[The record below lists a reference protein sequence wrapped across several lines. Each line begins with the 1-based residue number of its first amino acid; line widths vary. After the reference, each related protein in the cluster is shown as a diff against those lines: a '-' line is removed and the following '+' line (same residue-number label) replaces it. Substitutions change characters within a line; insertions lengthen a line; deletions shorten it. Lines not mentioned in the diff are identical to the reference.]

1 MKKIITEYL
10 KPFYGRM
17 AIGVFFKFTG
27 SIMDLIIPSILA
39 LIIDQVIPLNQKAPI
54 FYWGGVMVVCA
65 IIGMVFNI
73 IANRMAARVAS
84 DATEIIRHDL
94 FARVI
99 YFSNHQMDTLT
110 KPSVI
115 SRLTADTYI
124 VHQMIIRIQRLGV
137 RAPIMLVGG
146 IIITMTLDPGLA
158 MVLIG
163 IMPVMSLIII
173 LVSRKSMPLFAGLQQ
188 ALDGFVRVVRED
200 INGIRVIK
208 ALSKT
213 DYEKKR
219 FDTINTDVVNRE
231 KKARMTVAVIS
242 PAMNICLNLGL
253 VSVVV
258 VGAYGVNN
266 GTSEVGIILA
276 FMTYFTIILHAVLAL
291 SKLFEMWPKATAS
304 AERIIQALDS
314 VDILAVQEVT
324 EDGETV
330 KDDAFVAFQNVTFSY
345 NKEEPNLTNIS
356 FALKKGETLGIIGET
371 GAGKTTL
378 LNLLMRLYD
387 VDEGKISIAGRDI
400 RSMDPRELHQKF
412 GVVFQNDMI
421 FEATI
426 EENIDLGRN
435 LSKEAIKKA
444 IVCAGAKAFVDEKA
458 DKSGEQL
465 SIKGANL
472 SGGQKQR
479 ILIARALAAS
489 PEILVLD
496 DASSALDY
504 QTDAT
509 FRKAIKEN
517 FGDTTIIIVAQRISS
532 IRHADHILVLEDGVA
547 IGYGKHKHL
556 MKSCEIYREIS
567 HSQMGVSS
575 DATITE
581 I

>member
-1 MKKIITEYL
+1 MKRIITEYL

-17 AIGVFFKFTG
+17 AFGVFFKFTG

-39 LIIDQVIPLNQKAPI
+39 TIIDQVIPLNERLPI
-54 FYWGGVMVVCA
+54 LYWGGVMVGCA

-84 DATEIIRHDL
+84 DATEVIRHDL
-94 FARVI
+94 FAKVM

-115 SRLTADTYI
+115 SRLTSDTYI
-124 VHQMIIRIQRLGV
+124 IHQMIIRIQRLGV

-146 IIITMTLDPGLA
+146 IIITMTLDPMLA
-158 MVLIG
+158 TVLIG
-163 IMPVMSLIII
+163 IMPIMAVLIT

-188 ALDGFVRVVRED
+188 TFDSFVRLVRED

-219 FDTINTDVVNRE
+219 FDVINTDVVNRE

-242 PAMNICLNLGL
+242 PTMNVCLNMGL
-253 VSVVV
+253 VGVVV
-258 VGAYGVNN
+258 MGAYGVNN

-276 FMTYFTIILHAVLAL
+276 FMTYFTIILHAVVAI

-304 AERIIQALDS
+304 ADRIVQALES
-314 VDILAVQEVT
+314 VDALAVQVVA
-324 EDGETV
+324 EDSETNKV
-330 KDDAFVAFQNVTFSY
+330 GAFVEFQNVTFSY
-345 NKEEPNLTNIS
+345 DKKEPNLSNIS
-356 FALKKGETLGIIGET
+356 FALAKGETLGIIGET

-387 VDEGKISIAGRDI
+387 VDEGTITIAGHDV
-400 RSMDPRELHQKF
+400 RSMDPRELHKKF
-412 GVVFQNDMI
+412 GVAFQNDMI

-435 LSKEAIKKA
+435 LSKEAITAA
-444 IVCAGAKAFVDEKA
+444 IDCAGATEFVDEKSA
-458 DKSGEQL
+458 KSAEQL
-465 SIKGANL
+465 TIKGANL

-479 ILIARALAAS
+479 ILIARALAAR

-496 DASSALDY
+496 DSSSRW
-504 QTDAT
+504 T
-509 FRKAIKEN
+509 IKPMLLFE
-517 FGDTTIIIVAQRISS
+517 RP
-532 IRHADHILVLEDGVA
+532 L
-547 IGYGKHKHL
+547 K
-556 MKSCEIYREIS
+556 
-567 HSQMGVSS
+567 
-575 DATITE
+575 
-581 I
+581 

>member
-1 MKKIITEYL
+1 MKRIITEYL

-17 AIGVFFKFTG
+17 AFGVFFKFTG

-39 LIIDQVIPLNQKAPI
+39 TIIDQVIPLNERLPI
-54 FYWGGVMVVCA
+54 FYWGGVMVGCA
-65 IIGMVFNI
+65 IIGMAFNI

-84 DATEIIRHDL
+84 DATEVIRHDL
-94 FARVI
+94 FAKVM

-115 SRLTADTYI
+115 SRLTSDTYI
-124 VHQMIIRIQRLGV
+124 IHQMIIRIQRLGV

-146 IIITMTLDPGLA
+146 IIITMTLDPVLA
-158 MVLIG
+158 TVLIG
-163 IMPVMSLIII
+163 IMPIMAVLIT

-188 ALDGFVRVVRED
+188 TFDSFVRLVRED

-219 FDTINTDVVNRE
+219 FEVINTDVVNRE

-253 VSVVV
+253 VGVVV

-276 FMTYFTIILHAVLAL
+276 FMTYFTIILHAVLAI
-291 SKLFEMWPKATAS
+291 SRMFEMWPKATAS
-304 AERIIQALDS
+304 ADRIVQALES
-314 VDILAVQEVT
+314 VDALVIQEVA
-324 EDGETV
+324 EDNDATKKG
-330 KDDAFVAFQNVTFSY
+330 AFVEFRNVTFSY
-345 NKEEPNLTNIS
+345 DKKEPNLTNIS
-356 FALKKGETLGIIGET
+356 FALAKGETLGIIGET

-387 VDEGKISIAGRDI
+387 VDEGTITIAGHDV
-400 RSMDPRELHQKF
+400 RSMNPRELHKKF
-412 GVVFQNDMI
+412 GVAFQNDMI

-435 LSKEAIKKA
+435 LPKEAIIAA
-444 IVCAGAKAFVDEKA
+444 IDCAGATEFVDEKSA
-458 DKSGEQL
+458 KSSEQL
-465 SIKGANL
+465 TIKGANL

-479 ILIARALAAS
+479 ILIARALAS
-489 PEILVLD
+489 RPEILVLD
-496 DASSALDY
+496 DSSSALDY
-504 QTDAT
+504 QTDAA
-509 FRKAIKEN
+509 FRKAIKAN
-517 FGDTTIIIVAQRISS
+517 FDDTTIVIVAQRVSS
-532 IRHADHILVLEDGVA
+532 IRHADHILVLENGAV
-547 IGYGKHKHL
+547 IGLGKHKHL
-556 MKSCEIYREIS
+556 IKSCDVYREIS
-567 HSQMGVSS
+567 HSQMGVS
-575 DATITE
+575 
-581 I
+581 

>member
-1 MKKIITEYL
+1 MKRIITEYL

-17 AIGVFFKFTG
+17 AFGVFFKFTG

-39 LIIDQVIPLNQKAPI
+39 YIIDQVIPLNQQLPI
-54 FYWGGVMVVCA
+54 FYWGGVMVICA

-84 DATEIIRHDL
+84 DATEVIRHDL
-94 FARVI
+94 FAKVM
-99 YFSNHQMDTLT
+99 YFSNHQMDSLT

-115 SRLTADTYI
+115 SRLTSDTYI
-124 VHQMIIRIQRLGV
+124 VHQMIIRVQRLGV
-137 RAPIMLVGG
+137 RAPIMLIGG
-146 IIITMTLDPGLA
+146 IVVTMTMDPVLA
-158 MVLIG
+158 TVLIG
-163 IMPVMSLIII
+163 IMPIMAVMIT
-173 LVSRKSMPLFAGLQQ
+173 LVSKKSMPLFAGLQQ
-188 ALDGFVRVVRED
+188 AFDGFVRVARED

-219 FDTINTDVVNRE
+219 FDVINTDVVNRE
-231 KKARMTVAVIS
+231 KKARMTVAMIS

-253 VSVVV
+253 VCVVV

-276 FMTYFTIILHAVLAL
+276 FMTYFTIILHAVLAI

-304 AERIIQALDS
+304 ADRIIQALES
-314 VDILAVQEVT
+314 VDTLAVQEVT
-324 EDGETV
+324 EAVKMNET
-330 KDDAFVAFQNVTFSY
+330 DAFVAFQNVIFSY
-345 NKEEPNLTNIS
+345 NKEEPNLNNIS
-356 FALKKGETLGIIGET
+356 FALAKGETLGIIGET

-387 VDEGKISIAGRDI
+387 ADAGTITIAGQDV
-400 RSMDPRELHQKF
+400 RSMDPRELHKKF
-412 GVVFQNDMI
+412 GVAFQNDMI

-435 LSKEAIKKA
+435 LSKEAITKA
-444 IVCAGAKAFVDEKA
+444 IICAGAKEFVDQKA
-458 DKSGEQL
+458 GKSVEQL
-465 SIKGANL
+465 TIKGANL

-479 ILIARALAAS
+479 ILVARALAAG

-504 QTDAT
+504 KTDAT

-517 FGDTTIIIVAQRISS
+517 FEETTIIIVAQRVSS
-532 IRHADHILVLEDGVA
+532 IKHADHILVLENGQA
-547 IGYGKHKHL
+547 IGFGKHKHL
-556 MKSCEIYREIS
+556 MKCCEVYREIS
-567 HSQMGVSS
+567 HSQMGVS
-575 DATITE
+575 
-581 I
+581 

>member
-1 MKKIITEYL
+1 MKRIITEYL
-10 KPFYGRM
+10 KPYYGRM
-17 AIGVFFKFTG
+17 AFGVFFKFTG

-39 LIIDQVIPLNQKAPI
+39 YIIDKVIPLNQQLPI
-54 FYWGGVMVVCA
+54 FYWGGVMVICA

-84 DATEIIRHDL
+84 DATEVIRHDL
-94 FARVI
+94 FAKVM

-115 SRLTADTYI
+115 SRLTSDTYI
-124 VHQMIIRIQRLGV
+124 VHQMIIRVQRLGV

-146 IIITMTLDPGLA
+146 IIVTMTLDPVLA
-158 MVLIG
+158 TVLIG
-163 IMPVMSLIII
+163 IMPIMAVMIT
-173 LVSRKSMPLFAGLQQ
+173 LVSKKSMPLFAGLQQ
-188 ALDGFVRVVRED
+188 AFDGFVRVVRED

-219 FDTINTDVVNRE
+219 FDVINTDVVNRE

-253 VSVVV
+253 VCVVV

-276 FMTYFTIILHAVLAL
+276 FMTYFTIILHAVLAI

-304 AERIIQALDS
+304 ADRIIQALDS
-314 VDILAVQEVT
+314 VDTLAVQEVA
-324 EDGETV
+324 EDDKTS
-330 KDDAFVAFQNVTFSY
+330 KTDAFVVFQNVTFSY
-345 NKEEPNLTNIS
+345 NKEEPNLNNIS
-356 FALKKGETLGIIGET
+356 FALAKGETLGIIGET

-387 VDEGKISIAGRDI
+387 ADAGTITIAGRDV
-400 RSMDPRELHQKF
+400 RSMDPRELHKAF
-412 GVVFQNDMI
+412 GVAFQNDMI

-435 LSKEAIKKA
+435 LSKEAIEKA
-444 IVCAGAKAFVDEKA
+444 IICAGAKEFVDQKA
-458 DKSGEQL
+458 GKSGEQL
-465 SIKGANL
+465 TIKGANL

-479 ILIARALAAS
+479 ILIARALAAG

-504 QTDAT
+504 KTDAA

-517 FGDTTIIIVAQRISS
+517 FAETTIIIVAQRVSS
-532 IRHADHILVLEDGVA
+532 IKHADHILVLENGQA
-547 IGYGKHKHL
+547 IDFGKHKHL
-556 MKSCEIYREIS
+556 MKCCEVYREIS
-567 HSQMGVSS
+567 HSQMGVS
-575 DATITE
+575 
-581 I
+581 

>member
-1 MKKIITEYL
+1 MKRIITEFL

-17 AIGVFFKFTG
+17 AVGVCFKFTG

-39 LIIDQVIPLNQKAPI
+39 YIIDQVIPLNQTAPI

-84 DATEIIRHDL
+84 DATEVIRHDL
-94 FARVI
+94 FAGVM
-99 YFSNHQMDTLT
+99 YFSNQQMDTLT

-124 VHQMIIRIQRLGV
+124 IHQMIIRIQRLGV
-137 RAPIMLVGG
+137 RAPIMLFGG
-146 IIITMTLDPGLA
+146 IIVTMMLDPVLA

-163 IMPVMSLIII
+163 IMPIMAMIIVV
-173 LVSRKSMPLFAGLQQ
+173 VSRNSMPLFAGLQQ
-188 ALDGFVRVVRED
+188 AFDGFVRVVRED
-200 INGIRVIK
+200 ISGIRVIK

-213 DYEKKR
+213 DYEKSR
-219 FDTINTDVVNRE
+219 FDVINTKVVNQE

-253 VSVVV
+253 VGVVV

-266 GTSEVGIILA
+266 GTSEVGVILA
-276 FMTYFTIILHAVLAL
+276 FMTYFTIILHAAVAI

-304 AERIIQALDS
+304 ADRIVQALDS
-314 VDILAVQEVT
+314 VDTLAVVAGAEAT
-324 EDGETV
+324 EAD
-330 KDDAFVAFQNVTFSY
+330 KKDAFIEFDKVTFSY
-345 NKEEPNLTNIS
+345 NKEEPNLSDIS
-356 FALKKGETLGIIGET
+356 FALAKGETLGIIGET

-387 VDEGKISIAGRDI
+387 ADAGTITIAGRDV
-400 RSMDPRELHQKF
+400 RSLDPRELHQKF

-426 EENIDLGRN
+426 EENIDLGRK
-435 LSKEAIKKA
+435 LSHEAIAAA
-444 IVCAGAKAFVDEKA
+444 ITCAGATAFVDEK
-458 DKSGEQL
+458 SGKAAEQL
-465 SIKGANL
+465 TIKGANL

-479 ILIARALAAS
+479 ILIARALAAR
-489 PEILVLD
+489 PDILVLD

-504 QTDAT
+504 QTDAA

-517 FGDTTIIIVAQRISS
+517 FAETTIIIVAQRVSS
-532 IRHADHILVLEDGVA
+532 IRHADHILVLENGAA

-556 MKSCEIYREIS
+556 MKCCEVYREIS
-567 HSQMGVSS
+567 HSQMGVS
-575 DATITE
+575 
-581 I
+581 

>member
-1 MKKIITEYL
+1 MKRIITEYL

-17 AIGVFFKFTG
+17 AFGVFFKFTG

-39 LIIDQVIPLNQKAPI
+39 TIIDQVIPLNERLPI
-54 FYWGGVMVVCA
+54 FYWGGVMVGCA

-84 DATEIIRHDL
+84 DATEVIRHDL
-94 FARVI
+94 FAKVM

-115 SRLTADTYI
+115 SRLTSDTYI
-124 VHQMIIRIQRLGV
+124 IHQMIIRIQRLGV

-146 IIITMTLDPGLA
+146 IIITMTLDPVLA

-163 IMPVMSLIII
+163 IMPIMAVLIT

-188 ALDGFVRVVRED
+188 TFDSFVRLVRED

-219 FDTINTDVVNRE
+219 FDAINTDVVNRE

-242 PAMNICLNLGL
+242 PAMNICLNMGL
-253 VSVVV
+253 VGVVV
-258 VGAYGVNN
+258 MGAYGVNN

-276 FMTYFTIILHAVLAL
+276 FMTYFTIILHAVVAI

-304 AERIIQALDS
+304 ADRIVQALES
-314 VDILAVQEVT
+314 VDALAVQEVVEDSNAT
-324 EDGETV
+324 EKG
-330 KDDAFVAFQNVTFSY
+330 AFVEFRNVTFSY
-345 NKEEPNLTNIS
+345 DKKEPNLTNIS
-356 FALKKGETLGIIGET
+356 FALAKGETLGIIGET

-387 VDEGKISIAGRDI
+387 VDEGTITIAGHDV
-400 RSMDPRELHQKF
+400 RSMDPRELHKKF
-412 GVVFQNDMI
+412 GVAFQNDMI

-435 LSKEAIKKA
+435 LPKEAIAAA
-444 IVCAGAKAFVDEKA
+444 IDCAGATEFVDEKSA
-458 DKSGEQL
+458 KSAEQL
-465 SIKGANL
+465 TIKGANL

-479 ILIARALAAS
+479 ILIARALAS
-489 PEILVLD
+489 RPEILVLD
-496 DASSALDY
+496 DSSSALDY
-504 QTDAT
+504 KTDAA
-509 FRKAIKEN
+509 FRKAIKAN
-517 FGDTTIIIVAQRISS
+517 FDDTTIIIVAQRVSS
-532 IRHADHILVLEDGVA
+532 IRHADHILVLENGAV
-547 IGYGKHKHL
+547 IGLGKHKHL
-556 MKSCEIYREIS
+556 IKSCEVYREIS
-567 HSQMGVSS
+567 YSQMGVS
-575 DATITE
+575 
-581 I
+581 

>member
-1 MKKIITEYL
+1 MKRIITEYL

-17 AIGVFFKFTG
+17 AFGVFFKFTG

-39 LIIDQVIPLNQKAPI
+39 YIIDQVIPLNERLPI

-84 DATEIIRHDL
+84 DATEVIRHDL
-94 FARVI
+94 FARVM
-99 YFSNHQMDTLT
+99 YFSNQQMDNLT

-124 VHQMIIRIQRLGV
+124 IHQMIIRIQRLGV

-146 IIITMTLDPGLA
+146 IIVTMTLDPVLA
-158 MVLIG
+158 TVLIG
-163 IMPVMSLIII
+163 IMPIMAVLIT

-188 ALDGFVRVVRED
+188 AFDGFVRVVRED

-213 DYEKKR
+213 DYEKSR
-219 FDTINTDVVNRE
+219 FDVINTKVVNQE

-253 VSVVV
+253 VGVVV

-276 FMTYFTIILHAVLAL
+276 FMTYFTIILHAVLAI

-304 AERIIQALDS
+304 AERIVQALDR
-314 VDILAVQEVT
+314 VDTLAV
-324 EDGETV
+324 
-330 KDDAFVAFQNVTFSY
+330 VAEAEPEEAVNKGGFIEFQNVTFSY

-356 FALKKGETLGIIGET
+356 FALAKGETLGIIGET

-387 VDEGKISIAGRDI
+387 VDEGTITIAGHDVRT
-400 RSMDPRELHQKF
+400 MDPRELHKRF

-435 LSKEAIKKA
+435 LSKEAITAA
-444 IVCAGAKAFVDEKA
+444 IDCAGAKGFVAEKF
-458 DKSGEQL
+458 DKAEEQL
-465 SIKGANL
+465 TIKGANL

-479 ILIARALAAS
+479 ILIARALAAR

-504 QTDAT
+504 QTDAA

-517 FGDTTIIIVAQRISS
+517 FADTTMIIVAQRVSS
-532 IRHADHILVLEDGVA
+532 IRHADHILVLENGAV

-556 MKSCEIYREIS
+556 IKSCEVYREIS
-567 HSQMGVSS
+567 HSQMGVS
-575 DATITE
+575 
-581 I
+581 

>member
-1 MKKIITEYL
+1 MKRIITEYL
-10 KPFYGRM
+10 KPYYGRM
-17 AIGVFFKFTG
+17 AFGVFFKFTG

-39 LIIDQVIPLNQKAPI
+39 YIIDKVIPLNQQLPI
-54 FYWGGVMVVCA
+54 FYWGGVMVICA

-84 DATEIIRHDL
+84 DATEVIRHDL
-94 FARVI
+94 FAKVM

-115 SRLTADTYI
+115 SRLTSDTYI
-124 VHQMIIRIQRLGV
+124 VHQMIIRVQRLGV

-146 IIITMTLDPGLA
+146 IIVTMTLDPVLA
-158 MVLIG
+158 TVLIG
-163 IMPVMSLIII
+163 IMPIMAVMIT
-173 LVSRKSMPLFAGLQQ
+173 LVSKKSMPLFAGLQQ
-188 ALDGFVRVVRED
+188 AFDGFVRVVRED

-219 FDTINTDVVNRE
+219 FDVINTDVVNRE

-253 VSVVV
+253 VCVVV

-276 FMTYFTIILHAVLAL
+276 FMTYFTIILHAVLAI

-304 AERIIQALDS
+304 ADRIIQALDS
-314 VDILAVQEVT
+314 VDTLAVQEVA
-324 EDGETV
+324 EDDKTS
-330 KDDAFVAFQNVTFSY
+330 KTDAFVAFQNVTFSY
-345 NKEEPNLTNIS
+345 NKEEPNLNNIS
-356 FALKKGETLGIIGET
+356 FALAKGETLGIIGET

-387 VDEGKISIAGRDI
+387 ADAGTITIAGRDV
-400 RSMDPRELHQKF
+400 RSMDLRELHKAF
-412 GVVFQNDMI
+412 GVAFQNDMI

-435 LSKEAIKKA
+435 LSKEAIEKA
-444 IVCAGAKAFVDEKA
+444 IICAGAKEFVDQKA
-458 DKSGEQL
+458 GKSGEQL
-465 SIKGANL
+465 TIKGANL

-479 ILIARALAAS
+479 ILIARALAAG

-504 QTDAT
+504 KTDAA

-517 FGDTTIIIVAQRISS
+517 FAETTIIIVAQRVSS
-532 IRHADHILVLEDGVA
+532 IKHADHILVLENGQA
-547 IGYGKHKHL
+547 IGFGKHKHL
-556 MKSCEIYREIS
+556 MKCCEVYREIS
-567 HSQMGVSS
+567 HSQMGVS
-575 DATITE
+575 
-581 I
+581 

>member
-1 MKKIITEYL
+1 MKRIITEYL

-17 AIGVFFKFTG
+17 AFGVFFKFTG

-39 LIIDQVIPLNQKAPI
+39 TIIDQVIPLNERLPI
-54 FYWGGVMVVCA
+54 LYWGGVMVGCA

-84 DATEIIRHDL
+84 DATEVIRHDL
-94 FARVI
+94 FAKVM

-115 SRLTADTYI
+115 SRLTSDTYI
-124 VHQMIIRIQRLGV
+124 IHQMIIRIQRLGV

-146 IIITMTLDPGLA
+146 IIITMTLDPMLA
-158 MVLIG
+158 TVLIG
-163 IMPVMSLIII
+163 IMPIMAVLIT

-188 ALDGFVRVVRED
+188 TFDSFVRLVRED

-219 FDTINTDVVNRE
+219 FDVINTDVVNRE

-242 PAMNICLNLGL
+242 PTMNVCLNMGL
-253 VSVVV
+253 VGVVV
-258 VGAYGVNN
+258 MGAYGVNN

-276 FMTYFTIILHAVLAL
+276 FMTYFTIILHAVVAI

-304 AERIIQALDS
+304 ADRIVQALES
-314 VDILAVQEVT
+314 VDALAVQVVA
-324 EDGETV
+324 EDSETNKV
-330 KDDAFVAFQNVTFSY
+330 GAFVEFQNVTFSY
-345 NKEEPNLTNIS
+345 DKKEPNLSNIS
-356 FALKKGETLGIIGET
+356 FALAKGETLGIIGET

-387 VDEGKISIAGRDI
+387 VDEGTITIAGHDV
-400 RSMDPRELHQKF
+400 RSMDPRELHKKF
-412 GVVFQNDMI
+412 GVAFQNDMI

-435 LSKEAIKKA
+435 LSKEAITAA
-444 IVCAGAKAFVDEKA
+444 IDCAGATEFVDEKSA
-458 DKSGEQL
+458 KSAEQL
-465 SIKGANL
+465 TIKGANL

-479 ILIARALAAS
+479 ILIARALAAR

-496 DASSALDY
+496 DSSSALDY
-504 QTDAT
+504 QTDAA
-509 FRKAIKEN
+509 FRKAIKVN
-517 FGDTTIIIVAQRISS
+517 FDDTTIIIVAQRVSS
-532 IRHADHILVLEDGVA
+532 IRHADHILVLENGAV

-556 MKSCEIYREIS
+556 MKSCEVYREIS
-567 HSQMGVSS
+567 YSQMGVS
-575 DATITE
+575 
-581 I
+581 

>member
-1 MKKIITEYL
+1 MKRIITAYL
-10 KPFYGRM
+10 KPYYGRM
-17 AIGVFFKFTG
+17 GLGVFFKFTG

-39 LIIDQVIPLNQKAPI
+39 YIIDQVIPLNERLPI
-54 FYWGGVMVVCA
+54 FYWGSVMVVCA

-84 DATEIIRHDL
+84 DATEVIRHDL
-94 FARVI
+94 FARVM

-115 SRLTADTYI
+115 SRLTSDTYI
-124 VHQMIIRIQRLGV
+124 IHQMIIRIQRLGV

-146 IIITMTLDPGLA
+146 IIVTMILDPVLA
-158 MVLIG
+158 TVLIG
-163 IMPVMSLIII
+163 IMPVMAVLITQ
-173 LVSRKSMPLFAGLQQ
+173 VSRKSMPLFAGLQQ
-188 ALDGFVRVVRED
+188 AFDGFVRVVRED

-213 DYEKKR
+213 DYEKSR
-219 FDTINTDVVNRE
+219 FDAINTKVVNQE

-242 PAMNICLNLGL
+242 PALNICLNLGL
-253 VSVVV
+253 VGVVV
-258 VGAYGVNN
+258 VGAYGVNH
-266 GTSEVGIILA
+266 GSSEVGIILA
-276 FMTYFTIILHAVLAL
+276 FMTYFTIILHAVVAI

-304 AERIIQALDS
+304 ADRIVQALDS
-314 VDILAVQEVT
+314 VDALAVVEVAKP
-324 EDGETV
+324 EETV
-330 KDDAFVAFQNVTFSY
+330 EKGAFIEFQNVTFSY

-356 FALKKGETLGIIGET
+356 FALAKGETLGIIGET

-378 LNLLMRLYD
+378 LNLLVRLYD
-387 VDEGKISIAGRDI
+387 PDQGTIRIAGRDI

-412 GVVFQNDMI
+412 GVAFQNDMI
-421 FEATI
+421 FEASI

-435 LSKEAIKKA
+435 LPKAAIAAA
-444 IVCAGAKAFVDEKA
+444 IDSAGARGFVAEKLA
-458 DKSGEQL
+458 KTEEQL
-465 SIKGANL
+465 TIKGANL

-479 ILIARALAAS
+479 ILIARALAAR

-504 QTDAT
+504 QTDAA

-517 FGDTTIIIVAQRISS
+517 FDETTIVIVTQRVSS
-532 IRHADHILVLEDGVA
+532 IRHADHILVLENGAV

-556 MKSCEIYREIS
+556 MKSCEVYREIS
-567 HSQMGVSS
+567 YSQMGVS
-575 DATITE
+575 
-581 I
+581 

>member
-1 MKKIITEYL
+1 MKRIITAYL
-10 KPFYGRM
+10 KPYYGRM
-17 AIGVFFKFTG
+17 AFGVFFKFTG

-39 LIIDQVIPLNQKAPI
+39 YIIDQVIPLNDKAPI

-84 DATEIIRHDL
+84 DATEVIRHDL
-94 FARVI
+94 FARVM
-99 YFSNHQMDTLT
+99 YFSNQQMDTLT

-115 SRLTADTYI
+115 SRLTSDTYI
-124 VHQMIIRIQRLGV
+124 IHQMIIRIQRLGV

-146 IIITMTLDPGLA
+146 IIVTMTLDPGLA
-158 MVLIG
+158 TVLIG
-163 IMPVMSLIII
+163 IMPIMAVLIT

-188 ALDGFVRVVRED
+188 AFDGFVRVVRED

-213 DYEKKR
+213 DYEKRR
-219 FDTINTDVVNRE
+219 FDAINTKVVNQE

-253 VSVVV
+253 VGVVV
-258 VGAYGVNN
+258 MGAYGVNN

-276 FMTYFTIILHAVLAL
+276 FMTYFTIILHAVVAI

-304 AERIIQALDS
+304 ADRIVQALDS
-314 VDILAVQEVT
+314 VDTLAVVEVAEST
-324 EDGETV
+324 EAV
-330 KDDAFVAFQNVTFSY
+330 KKGAFIEFQNVTFSY
-345 NKEEPNLTNIS
+345 NKAEPNLTNIS
-356 FALKKGETLGIIGET
+356 FALAKGETLGIIGET

-387 VDEGKISIAGRDI
+387 ADQGTITIAGRDV
-400 RSMDPRELHQKF
+400 RSMDPRELHKKF
-412 GVVFQNDMI
+412 GVAFQNDMI

-435 LSKEAIKKA
+435 LSHQDIVAAID
-444 IVCAGAKAFVDEKA
+444 CAGATEFVDEKS
-458 DKSGEQL
+458 DKSEEQL
-465 SIKGANL
+465 TIKGANL

-479 ILIARALAAS
+479 ILIARALAAR

-504 QTDAT
+504 KTDAD
-509 FRKAIKEN
+509 FRKAIKKHFN
-517 FGDTTIIIVAQRISS
+517 DTTIVIVAQRVSS
-532 IRHADHILVLEDGVA
+532 IRHADHILVLENGAV

-556 MKSCEIYREIS
+556 IKSCDVYREIS
-567 HSQMGVSS
+567 YSQMGVS
-575 DATITE
+575 
-581 I
+581 

>member
-1 MKKIITEYL
+1 MKRIITEYL

-17 AIGVFFKFTG
+17 AFGVFFKFTG

-39 LIIDQVIPLNQKAPI
+39 TIIDQVIPLNNKALI
-54 FYWGGVMVVCA
+54 FYWGGVMVGCA

-84 DATEIIRHDL
+84 DATEVIRHDL
-94 FARVI
+94 FAKVM

-115 SRLTADTYI
+115 SRLTSDTYI
-124 VHQMIIRIQRLGV
+124 IHQMIIRIQRLGV

-146 IIITMTLDPGLA
+146 IIVTMTLDPVLA
-158 MVLIG
+158 TVLIG
-163 IMPVMSLIII
+163 IMPIMAVLIT

-188 ALDGFVRVVRED
+188 TFDSFVRLVRED

-219 FDTINTDVVNRE
+219 FDAINTDVVNRE

-253 VSVVV
+253 VGVVV
-258 VGAYGVNN
+258 IGAYGVNN
-266 GTSEVGIILA
+266 GSSEVGIILA
-276 FMTYFTIILHAVLAL
+276 FMTYFTIILHAVVAI

-304 AERIIQALDS
+304 ADRIVQALES
-314 VDILAVQEVT
+314 VDALAIQEVA
-324 EDGETV
+324 EDSDANKKG
-330 KDDAFVAFQNVTFSY
+330 AFVEFQNVTFSY
-345 NKEEPNLTNIS
+345 DKKEPNLTNIS
-356 FALKKGETLGIIGET
+356 FALAKGETLGIIGET

-387 VDEGKISIAGRDI
+387 VDEGTITIAGHDV
-400 RSMDPRELHQKF
+400 RSMDPRELHKKF
-412 GVVFQNDMI
+412 GVAFQNDMI

-435 LSKEAIKKA
+435 LPKEAIIAA
-444 IVCAGAKAFVDEKA
+444 IDCAGATEFVDEKSA
-458 DKSGEQL
+458 KSAEQL
-465 SIKGANL
+465 TIKGANL

-479 ILIARALAAS
+479 ILIARALAS
-489 PEILVLD
+489 RPEILVLD
-496 DASSALDY
+496 DSSSALDY
-504 QTDAT
+504 QTDAA
-509 FRKAIKEN
+509 FRKAIKAN
-517 FGDTTIIIVAQRISS
+517 FDDTTIIIVAQRVSS
-532 IRHADHILVLEDGVA
+532 IRHADHILVLENGAV
-547 IGYGKHKHL
+547 IGLGKHKHL
-556 MKSCEIYREIS
+556 MKSCEVYREIS
-567 HSQMGVSS
+567 YSQMGVS
-575 DATITE
+575 
-581 I
+581 

>member
-1 MKKIITEYL
+1 MKRIITEYL

-17 AIGVFFKFTG
+17 AFGVFFKFTG

-39 LIIDQVIPLNQKAPI
+39 YIIDQVIPLNERLPI

-84 DATEIIRHDL
+84 DATEVIRHDL
-94 FARVI
+94 FARVM
-99 YFSNHQMDTLT
+99 YFSNQQMDNLT

-124 VHQMIIRIQRLGV
+124 IHQMIIRIQRLGV

-146 IIITMTLDPGLA
+146 IIVTMTLDPVLA
-158 MVLIG
+158 TVLIG
-163 IMPVMSLIII
+163 IMPIMAVLIT

-188 ALDGFVRVVRED
+188 AFDGFVRVVRED

-213 DYEKKR
+213 DYEKSR
-219 FDTINTDVVNRE
+219 FDVINTKVVNQE

-253 VSVVV
+253 VGVVV

-276 FMTYFTIILHAVLAL
+276 FMTYFTIILHAVLAI

-304 AERIIQALDS
+304 AERIVQALDR
-314 VDILAVQEVT
+314 VDTLAV
-324 EDGETV
+324 
-330 KDDAFVAFQNVTFSY
+330 VAEAEPEEAVNKGGFIEFQNVTFSY

-356 FALKKGETLGIIGET
+356 FALAKGETLGIIGET

-387 VDEGKISIAGRDI
+387 VDEGTITIAGHDVRT
-400 RSMDPRELHQKF
+400 MDPRELHKRF

-435 LSKEAIKKA
+435 LSKEAITAA
-444 IVCAGAKAFVDEKA
+444 IDCAGAKGFVAEKF
-458 DKSGEQL
+458 DKAEEQL
-465 SIKGANL
+465 TIKGANL

-479 ILIARALAAS
+479 ILIARALAAR

-504 QTDAT
+504 QTDAA

-517 FGDTTIIIVAQRISS
+517 FADTTIIIVAQRVSS
-532 IRHADHILVLEDGVA
+532 IRHADHILVLENGAV

-556 MKSCEIYREIS
+556 IKSCEVYREIS
-567 HSQMGVSS
+567 HSQMGVS
-575 DATITE
+575 
-581 I
+581 

>member
-1 MKKIITEYL
+1 M
-10 KPFYGRM
+10 
-17 AIGVFFKFTG
+17 
-27 SIMDLIIPSILA
+27 
-39 LIIDQVIPLNQKAPI
+39 
-54 FYWGGVMVVCA
+54 
-65 IIGMVFNI
+65 
-73 IANRMAARVAS
+73 
-84 DATEIIRHDL
+84 
-94 FARVI
+94 

-115 SRLTADTYI
+115 SRLTSDTYI
-124 VHQMIIRIQRLGV
+124 IHQMIIRIQRLGV

-146 IIITMTLDPGLA
+146 IIVTMILDPVLA
-158 MVLIG
+158 TVLIG
-163 IMPVMSLIII
+163 IMPVMAVLITQ
-173 LVSRKSMPLFAGLQQ
+173 VSRKSMPLFAGLQQ
-188 ALDGFVRVVRED
+188 AFDGFVRVVRED

-213 DYEKKR
+213 DYEKSR
-219 FDTINTDVVNRE
+219 FDAINTKVVNQE

-242 PAMNICLNLGL
+242 PALNICLNLGL
-253 VSVVV
+253 VGVVV

-276 FMTYFTIILHAVLAL
+276 FMTYFTIILHAVVAI

-304 AERIIQALDS
+304 ADRIVQALDS
-314 VDILAVQEVT
+314 VDALAVVEVAKP
-324 EDGETV
+324 EETV
-330 KDDAFVAFQNVTFSY
+330 EKGAFIEFQNVTFSY

-356 FALKKGETLGIIGET
+356 FALAKGETLGIIGET

-378 LNLLMRLYD
+378 LNLLVRLYD
-387 VDEGKISIAGRDI
+387 PDQGTIRIAGRDI

-412 GVVFQNDMI
+412 GVAFQNDMI

-435 LSKEAIKKA
+435 LPKAAIAAA
-444 IVCAGAKAFVDEKA
+444 IDSAGARGFVAEKLA
-458 DKSGEQL
+458 KTEEQL
-465 SIKGANL
+465 TIKGANL

-479 ILIARALAAS
+479 ILIARALAAR

-504 QTDAT
+504 QTDAA

-517 FGDTTIIIVAQRISS
+517 FDETTIVIVTQRVSS
-532 IRHADHILVLEDGVA
+532 IRHADHILVLENGAV

-556 MKSCEIYREIS
+556 MKSCEVYREIS
-567 HSQMGVSS
+567 YSQMGVS
-575 DATITE
+575 
-581 I
+581 

>member
-1 MKKIITEYL
+1 MKRIITEYL

-17 AIGVFFKFTG
+17 AFGVFFKFTG

-39 LIIDQVIPLNQKAPI
+39 YIIDKVIPLNQQLPI
-54 FYWGGVMVVCA
+54 FYWGGVMVICA

-84 DATEIIRHDL
+84 DATEVIRHDL
-94 FARVI
+94 FAKVM
-99 YFSNHQMDTLT
+99 YFSNHQMDSLT

-115 SRLTADTYI
+115 SRLTSDTYI
-124 VHQMIIRIQRLGV
+124 VHQMIIRVQRLGV

-146 IIITMTLDPGLA
+146 IVVTMTMDPVLA
-158 MVLIG
+158 TVLIG
-163 IMPVMSLIII
+163 IMPIMAVMIT
-173 LVSRKSMPLFAGLQQ
+173 LVSKKSMPRFAGLQQ
-188 ALDGFVRVVRED
+188 AFDGFVRVVRED

-219 FDTINTDVVNRE
+219 FDVINTDVVNRE

-253 VSVVV
+253 VCVVV

-276 FMTYFTIILHAVLAL
+276 FMTYFTIILHAVLAI

-304 AERIIQALDS
+304 ADRIIQALES
-314 VDILAVQEVT
+314 VDTLAVQEVT
-324 EDGETV
+324 EAVKMNET
-330 KDDAFVAFQNVTFSY
+330 DAFVAFQNVIFSY
-345 NKEEPNLTNIS
+345 NKEEPNLNNIS
-356 FALKKGETLGIIGET
+356 FALAKGETLGIIGET

-387 VDEGKISIAGRDI
+387 ADAGTITIAGQDV
-400 RSMDPRELHQKF
+400 RSMDPRELHKKF
-412 GVVFQNDMI
+412 GVAFQNDMI

-435 LSKEAIKKA
+435 LPKEAITKA
-444 IVCAGAKAFVDEKA
+444 IICAGAKEFVDQKA
-458 DKSGEQL
+458 GKSGEQL
-465 SIKGANL
+465 TIKGANL

-479 ILIARALAAS
+479 ILIARALAAG

-504 QTDAT
+504 KTDAA

-517 FGDTTIIIVAQRISS
+517 FEEATIIIVAQRVSS
-532 IRHADHILVLEDGVA
+532 IKHADHILVLENGQA
-547 IGYGKHKHL
+547 IGFGKHKHL
-556 MKSCEIYREIS
+556 MKCCEVYREIS
-567 HSQMGVSS
+567 HSQMGVS
-575 DATITE
+575 
-581 I
+581 

>member
-1 MKKIITEYL
+1 MKRIITTYL

-17 AIGVFFKFTG
+17 AFGVFFKFTG

-39 LIIDQVIPLNQKAPI
+39 FIIDQVIPLNERLPI

-84 DATEIIRHDL
+84 DATEVIRHDL
-94 FARVI
+94 FAGVM
-99 YFSNHQMDTLT
+99 YFSNQQMDTLT

-124 VHQMIIRIQRLGV
+124 IHQMIIRIQRLGV

-146 IIITMTLDPGLA
+146 IIVTMTLDPVLA
-158 MVLIG
+158 TVLIG
-163 IMPVMSLIII
+163 IMPIMAVLIT

-188 ALDGFVRVVRED
+188 AFDGFVRVVRED

-213 DYEKKR
+213 DYEKRR
-219 FDTINTDVVNRE
+219 FDAINIKVVNQE

-253 VSVVV
+253 VGVVV

-266 GTSEVGIILA
+266 GSSEVGIILA
-276 FMTYFTIILHAVLAL
+276 FMTYFTIILHAVVAI

-304 AERIIQALDS
+304 AERIVQALDS
-314 VDILAVQEVT
+314 VDALTVLAAAEAGEVAQT
-324 EDGETV
+324 G
-330 KDDAFVAFQNVTFSY
+330 AFIEFQNVTFSY

-356 FALKKGETLGIIGET
+356 FALTKGETLGIIGET

-378 LNLLMRLYD
+378 LNLLIRLYD
-387 VDEGKISIAGRDI
+387 TDEGTITIAGRDV
-400 RSMDPRELHQKF
+400 RSMNPRELHQKF

-435 LSKEAIKKA
+435 LSQAAIAAA
-444 IVCAGAKAFVDEKA
+444 IDCAGAKGFVAEKA
-458 DKSGEQL
+458 DQSEEQL
-465 SIKGANL
+465 TIKGANL

-479 ILIARALAAS
+479 ILIARALAAR

-504 QTDAT
+504 QTDAA

-517 FGDTTIIIVAQRISS
+517 FDETTIIIVAQRVSS
-532 IRHADHILVLEDGVA
+532 IRHADHILVLEDGAV

-556 MKSCEIYREIS
+556 MKSCEVYREIS
-567 HSQMGVSS
+567 HSQMGVS
-575 DATITE
+575 
-581 I
+581 

>member
-1 MKKIITEYL
+1 MKRIITEYL

-17 AIGVFFKFTG
+17 AFGVFFKFTG

-39 LIIDQVIPLNQKAPI
+39 YIIDQVIPLNDKMPI
-54 FYWGGVMVVCA
+54 FYWGGVMVGCA

-84 DATEIIRHDL
+84 DATEVIRHDL
-94 FARVI
+94 FAKVM

-115 SRLTADTYI
+115 SRLTSDTYI
-124 VHQMIIRIQRLGV
+124 IHQMIIRIQRLGV

-146 IIITMTLDPGLA
+146 IIITMTLDPVLA

-163 IMPVMSLIII
+163 IMPIMTIMIT

-188 ALDGFVRVVRED
+188 SFDRFVRVVRED

-219 FDTINTDVVNRE
+219 FDAINTNVVNQE

-253 VSVVV
+253 VGVVV

-276 FMTYFTIILHAVLAL
+276 FMTYFTIILHAVLAI

-304 AERIIQALDS
+304 ADRIVQALDS
-314 VDILAVQEVT
+314 VDALEVLEST
-324 EDGETV
+324 EAIEVDKT
-330 KDDAFVAFQNVTFSY
+330 DAFVEFRNVTFSY
-345 NKEEPNLTNIS
+345 NKEEHNKEEPNLTNIS
-356 FALKKGETLGIIGET
+356 FVLAKGETLGIIGET

-387 VDEGKISIAGRDI
+387 ADEGTITIDGRDV
-400 RSMDPRELHQKF
+400 RSMDPRELHKKF
-412 GVVFQNDMI
+412 GVAFQNDMI

-435 LSKEAIKKA
+435 LTKEAIAKA
-444 IVCAGAKAFVDEKA
+444 IICAGAKGFVDEKA

-465 SIKGANL
+465 TIKGANL

-479 ILIARALAAS
+479 ILIARALAS
-489 PEILVLD
+489 CPEILVLD
-496 DASSALDY
+496 DSSSALDY
-504 QTDAT
+504 KTDAA

-517 FGDTTIIIVAQRISS
+517 FDDTTIIIVAQRVSS
-532 IRHADHILVLEDGVA
+532 IRHADHILVLENGAV
-547 IGYGKHKHL
+547 IGLGKHKHL
-556 MKSCEIYREIS
+556 MKSCEVYREIS
-567 HSQMGVSS
+567 HSQMGVS
-575 DATITE
+575 
-581 I
+581 

>member
-1 MKKIITEYL
+1 MKRIITAYL
-10 KPFYGRM
+10 KPYYGRM
-17 AIGVFFKFTG
+17 GLGVFFKFTG

-39 LIIDQVIPLNQKAPI
+39 YIIDQVIPLNERLPI
-54 FYWGGVMVVCA
+54 FYWGSVMVVCA

-84 DATEIIRHDL
+84 DATEVIRHDL
-94 FARVI
+94 FARVM

-115 SRLTADTYI
+115 SRLTSDTYI
-124 VHQMIIRIQRLGV
+124 IHQMIIRIQRLGV

-146 IIITMTLDPGLA
+146 IIVTMILDPVLA
-158 MVLIG
+158 TVLIG
-163 IMPVMSLIII
+163 IMPVMAVLITQ
-173 LVSRKSMPLFAGLQQ
+173 VSRKSMPLFAGLQQ
-188 ALDGFVRVVRED
+188 AFDGFVRVVRED

-213 DYEKKR
+213 DYEKSR
-219 FDTINTDVVNRE
+219 FDAINTKVVNQE

-242 PAMNICLNLGL
+242 PALNICLNLGL
-253 VSVVV
+253 VGVVV

-276 FMTYFTIILHAVLAL
+276 FMTYFTIILHAVVAI

-304 AERIIQALDS
+304 ADRIVQALDS
-314 VDILAVQEVT
+314 VDALAVVEVAKP
-324 EDGETV
+324 EETV
-330 KDDAFVAFQNVTFSY
+330 EKGAFIEFQNVTFSY

-356 FALKKGETLGIIGET
+356 FALAKGETLGIIGET

-378 LNLLMRLYD
+378 LNLLVRLYD
-387 VDEGKISIAGRDI
+387 PDQGTIRIAGRDI

-412 GVVFQNDMI
+412 GVAFQNDMI

-435 LSKEAIKKA
+435 LPKAAIAAA
-444 IVCAGAKAFVDEKA
+444 IDSAGARGFVAEKLA
-458 DKSGEQL
+458 KTEEQL
-465 SIKGANL
+465 TIKGANL

-479 ILIARALAAS
+479 ILIARALAAR

-504 QTDAT
+504 QTDAA

-517 FGDTTIIIVAQRISS
+517 FDETTIVIVTQRVSS
-532 IRHADHILVLEDGVA
+532 IRHADHILVLENGAV

-556 MKSCEIYREIS
+556 MKSCEVYREIS
-567 HSQMGVSS
+567 YSQMGVS
-575 DATITE
+575 
-581 I
+581 

>member
-1 MKKIITEYL
+1 MKRIITAYL
-10 KPFYGRM
+10 KPYYGRM
-17 AIGVFFKFTG
+17 GLGVFFKFTG

-39 LIIDQVIPLNQKAPI
+39 YIIDQVIPLNERLPI
-54 FYWGGVMVVCA
+54 FYWGSVMVVCA

-84 DATEIIRHDL
+84 DATEVIRHDL
-94 FARVI
+94 FARVM

-115 SRLTADTYI
+115 SRLTSDTYI

-146 IIITMTLDPGLA
+146 IIVTMILDPVLA
-158 MVLIG
+158 TVLIG
-163 IMPVMSLIII
+163 IMPLMAVLIT

-188 ALDGFVRVVRED
+188 AFDGFVRVVRED

-213 DYEKKR
+213 DYEKSR
-219 FDTINTDVVNRE
+219 FDAINTKVVNQE

-242 PAMNICLNLGL
+242 PALNICLNLGL
-253 VSVVV
+253 VGVVV

-266 GTSEVGIILA
+266 GSSEVGIILA
-276 FMTYFTIILHAVLAL
+276 FMTYFTIILHAVVAI

-304 AERIIQALDS
+304 ADRIVQALDS
-314 VDILAVQEVT
+314 GDALAVQT
-324 EDGETV
+324 EAEAREAAQTE
-330 KDDAFVAFQNVTFSY
+330 AFVEFQKVTFSY

-356 FALKKGETLGIIGET
+356 FALAKGETLGIIGET

-378 LNLLMRLYD
+378 LNLLVRLYD
-387 VDEGKISIAGRDI
+387 PDQGTIRIAGRDI
-400 RSMDPRELHQKF
+400 RSIDPRELHQKF
-412 GVVFQNDMI
+412 GVAFQNDMI

-435 LSKEAIKKA
+435 LPKAAIAAA
-444 IVCAGAKAFVDEKA
+444 IDCAGAKGFVAEKLA
-458 DKSGEQL
+458 KTEEQL
-465 SIKGANL
+465 TIKGANL

-479 ILIARALAAS
+479 ILIARALAAR

-504 QTDAT
+504 QTDAA

-517 FGDTTIIIVAQRISS
+517 FDETTIVIVTQRVSS
-532 IRHADHILVLEDGVA
+532 IRHADHILVLENGAV

-556 MKSCEIYREIS
+556 MKSCEVYREIS
-567 HSQMGVSS
+567 YSQMGVS
-575 DATITE
+575 
-581 I
+581 